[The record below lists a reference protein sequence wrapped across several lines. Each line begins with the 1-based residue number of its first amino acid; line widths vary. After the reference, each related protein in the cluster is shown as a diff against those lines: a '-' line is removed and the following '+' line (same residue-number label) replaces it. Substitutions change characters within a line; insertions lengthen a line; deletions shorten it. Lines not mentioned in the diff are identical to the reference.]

1 MTTAH
6 PLAWLDDSPIA
17 TAAARLSPSAAR
29 DLRIDELNAARDEAV
44 RHMRGG

>member
-17 TAAARLSPSAAR
+17 TAAAR
-29 DLRIDELNAARDEAV
+29 DLRVDELNAARDEAV